1 MLCLPS
7 KCFAFTNALPNLT
20 SLKILF
26 TNTDWNILDIIKT
39 IFEHVSLEM
48 QKLTPPK
55 FAIKK
60 ERYTNI
66 LYQYGIIQRF
76 EYENIVANGMIKDVL
91 QNGQLLVQFEDGE
104 TKAFNQKEIV
114 FL

>member
-60 ERYTNI
+60 EHYTNI
-66 LYQYGIIQRF
+66 LYQYGTIQRF
-76 EYENIVANGMIKDVL
+76 EYENIVANGIIKDVL
-91 QNGQLLVQFEDGE
+91 QNGQLLVEFEDGE